1 MSSEFN
7 CWYMIK
13 RKIPLKAP
21 MILSGL
27 LFLTAFVL
35 EAQWEAGAWSPGI
48 EDSLEVYEDLFGRE
62 EPLNLT
68 LKSDFRA
75 FKKERFDD
83 KYIPAS
89 MTCQVSDSFVVTHP
103 VRIKA
108 RGIYRREKCGLPPMW
123 LNIRNSG
130 IDINELSETRRI
142 KMVSVCRTSDHHV
155 DYLLREYLLYKIFN
169 LVTPYSFRVRLI
181 NLTLVD
187 TGKDNKETHS
197 WAFLIE
203 PTDLMAYRLG
213 AEVIKSDELSMRTV
227 NPQAMDILAMFQYMI
242 ANPDY
247 SVTGRHNLKIL
258 ASRSYGPNGFI
269 PVPYD
274 FDFTGF
280 VNANY
285 ATPNPHVEIH
295 SLRERY
301 FVGPCRDRLSYENAI
316 AALQA
321 VRDEI
326 ESTIWAFDYL
336 DEENRFDLIGYIESF
351 FNTAENDRFID
362 RQISTTCK

>member
-1 MSSEFN
+1 
-7 CWYMIK
+7 MIK
-13 RKIPLKAP
+13 RINPLKAP
-21 MILSGL
+21 MIISAL
-27 LFLTAFVL
+27 LFFTTPSLQ
-35 EAQWEAGAWSPGI
+35 AQWEAEGWSPSI

-68 LKSDFRA
+68 IKSDFRSLRKTRSDA
-75 FKKERFDD
+75 EYHD
-83 KYIPAS
+83 AL
-89 MTCQVSDSFVVTHP
+89 MTCMVSDSFVVSHS
-103 VRIKA
+103 VRLKA
-108 RGIYRREKCGLPPMW
+108 RGIFRRDFCAMPPMW

-130 IDINELSETRRI
+130 IDINELSGIRRM
-142 KMVSVCRTSDHHV
+142 KMVSECRSSAQFS
-155 DYLLREYLLYKIFN
+155 DYLLREYLVYKIFN
-169 LVTPYSFRVRLI
+169 LITPYSYRVRLI

-187 TGKDNKETHS
+187 TGRDNKESHS

-203 PTDLMAYRLG
+203 PTGLMAYRLG
-213 AEVIKSDELSMRTV
+213 AKVIKSDVLSMKTV

-258 ASRSYGPNGFI
+258 AAQTSGPSGFI

-285 ATPNPHVEIH
+285 ATPNPSVDI
-295 SLRERY
+295 STLRERY
-301 FVGPCRDRLSYENAI
+301 FVGPCRDRLSYEDAI

-326 ESTIWAFDYL
+326 EATIWAFDYL
-336 DEENRFDLIGYIESF
+336 DEDSRFDLIGYIESF
-351 FNTAENDRFID
+351 FNTADNDRFID

>member
-1 MSSEFN
+1 
-7 CWYMIK
+7 MIK

-27 LFLTAFVL
+27 FFLTACVL
-35 EAQWEAGAWSPGI
+35 QAQWETGAWSPGI
-48 EDSLEVYEDLFGRE
+48 EDSMEVYEDLFGRE
-62 EPLNLT
+62 EALELT
-68 LKSDFRA
+68 LKCDFRT

-83 KYIPAS
+83 KYHPAS
-89 MTCQVSDSFVVTHP
+89 MTCVVNDSFLVTHP
-103 VRIKA
+103 VRLKA
-108 RGIYRREKCGLPPMW
+108 RGVYRREKCGMPPIW
-123 LNIRNSG
+123 LNIRSSG
-130 IDINELSETRRI
+130 IDINELSGTRRI
-142 KMVSVCRTSDHHV
+142 KMVSVCRSSEQYS
-155 DYLLREYLLYKIFN
+155 DYLLREYILYKIFN
-169 LVTPYSFRVRLI
+169 LVTPYSFRVRLV
-181 NLTLVD
+181 NLTMVD
-187 TGKDNKETHS
+187 TGKDNKESQS

-203 PTDLMAYRLG
+203 PTGLMAYRLG
-213 AEVIKSDELSMRTV
+213 AEVIKSDELSMKTV
-227 NPQAMDILAMFQYMI
+227 NPEAMDILAMFQYMI

-258 ASRSYGPNGFI
+258 AARTSGPSGFI

-285 ATPNPHVEIH
+285 ATPNPQVEIH

-336 DEENRFDLIGYIESF
+336 DEDSRFDLIGYIESF
-351 FNTAENDRFID
+351 FNTADHDRFID

>member
-1 MSSEFN
+1 
-7 CWYMIK
+7 MIK
-13 RKIPLKAP
+13 RNIPLSTP
-21 MILSGL
+21 MIISAL
-27 LFLTAFVL
+27 LFLSGPL
-35 EAQWEAGAWSPGI
+35 LQAQWEVEGWSPSI

-68 LKSDFRA
+68 LKSDFRK
-75 FKKERFDD
+75 FKKTRTQE
-83 KYIPAS
+83 KYQPAIMS
-89 MTCQVSDSFVVTHP
+89 CRVSDSFVVTHS

-108 RGIYRREKCGLPPMW
+108 RGIYRRDKCAMPPMF

-130 IDINELSETRRI
+130 IDINELNQIRRI
-142 KMVSVCRTSDHHV
+142 KLVSECRSSDHHS
-155 DYLLREYLLYKIFN
+155 EYLLKEYLVYKILN
-169 LVTPYSFRVRLI
+169 LVTPYSFRVRLV
-181 NLTLVD
+181 NLTFVD
-187 TGKDNKETHS
+187 TGKDNRESHS

-203 PTDLMAYRLG
+203 PTEVMANRLG
-213 AEVIKSDELSMRTV
+213 AKVIKSDELSMRTV

-258 ASRSYGPNGFI
+258 AAGTSGPSGFI

-285 ATPNPHVEIH
+285 ATPNPHVEIS

-301 FVGPCRDRLSYENAI
+301 FVGPCRDRLSYEDAI

-336 DEENRFDLIGYIESF
+336 DEDSRFDLIGYIESF
-351 FNTAENDRFID
+351 FNTADNDRFIEK
-362 RQISTTCK
+362 QISTTCK